1 MYYLE
6 FTYLNGSKEALKD
19 YTFGTKANAIAFAN
33 EIMSHKFLMVGDD
46 LINTLYIARIR
57 IMEEKE

>member
-6 FTYLNGSKEALKD
+6 FTYFDGRKEALKD
-19 YTFGTKANAIAFAN
+19 FTFEKRENAIAFAK
-33 EIMSHKFLMVGDD
+33 EVIRLRFLMVGDEM
-46 LINTLYIARIR
+46 INTLYIVRIR